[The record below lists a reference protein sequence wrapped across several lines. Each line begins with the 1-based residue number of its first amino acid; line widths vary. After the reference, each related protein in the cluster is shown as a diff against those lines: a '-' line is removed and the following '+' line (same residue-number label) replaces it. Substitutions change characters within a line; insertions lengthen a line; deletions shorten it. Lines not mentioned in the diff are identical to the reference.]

1 MDYCRSMLCYYP
13 LYSLL
18 LQHIVFA
25 LKFLIAYLIPDVP
38 RDVQL
43 SIRRVSK
50 NQSTFSHHSKY
61 KNQGYQK
68 KLLIKQFENNLDPT

>member
-1 MDYCRSMLCYYP
+1 MFIKFVKGVGLMEYCPTMLCCYP

-50 NQSTFSHHSKY
+50 NQSTFSHQSKY

-68 KLLIKQFENNLDPT
+68 SF

>member
-1 MDYCRSMLCYYP
+1 MEYCPSLLCYHP

-50 NQSTFSHHSKY
+50 NKFTFSH
-61 KNQGYQK
+61 
-68 KLLIKQFENNLDPT
+68 